1 MEALCYIA
9 GAGGCSGM
17 SIERGEHD
25 MVIAADGG
33 YASLEAAGIVPDIAV
48 GDFDSLGFVP
58 AGVEVLRHPPEKDD
72 TDMMLAICK
81 GLELGYSRF
90 LIYGGLGGRFDH
102 SMANIQ
108 SLCYLSRRGA
118 RGWLW
123 GDGTAATAVTGGRID
138 FPGKCR
144 GMFSVFSLGG
154 RAEGVCES
162 GSEYTLDG
170 DALDFGYPLAVSNEF
185 TGAPVCISAERGT
198 LAVIWTCS
206 AAELEQMIRDGHC

>member
-72 TDMMLAICK
+72 MQGSGT
-81 GLELGYSRF
+81 R
-90 LIYGGLGGRFDH
+90 
-102 SMANIQ
+102 IQ
-108 SLCYLSRRGA
+108 PVSDLRRA
-118 RGWLW
+118 R
-123 GDGTAATAVTGGRID
+123 RQI
-138 FPGKCR
+138 
-144 GMFSVFSLGG
+144 
-154 RAEGVCES
+154 
-162 GSEYTLDG
+162 
-170 DALDFGYPLAVSNEF
+170 
-185 TGAPVCISAERGT
+185 
-198 LAVIWTCS
+198 
-206 AAELEQMIRDGHC
+206 